1 MTDSDFEGAS
11 SEMGASPLDVR
22 DDGRRH
28 LEKLTKRLFDLIFT
42 VVAILAFSLPMLAI
56 CIALKFI
63 TRGPILFCHERIGAG
78 GKTFRCMKFRTM
90 VIDAQQQLEEL
101 LLRDPAAAAEFAE
114 TRKLKKDPR
123 IIPVVGHIL
132 RKSSFDELPQF
143 FNVLF
148 GHMSIVG
155 PRPVPIDEFQEHYGE
170 NHPYTQVKPGIT
182 GLWQVSGRNNVSYAD
197 RVRMDREYVSHW
209 SIFFDIQIIFKTII
223 MVCLDRNGY

>member
-114 TRKLKKDPR
+114 TRKLKKDP
-123 IIPVVGHIL
+123 
-132 RKSSFDELPQF
+132 
-143 FNVLF
+143 
-148 GHMSIVG
+148 
-155 PRPVPIDEFQEHYGE
+155 
-170 NHPYTQVKPGIT
+170 
-182 GLWQVSGRNNVSYAD
+182 
-197 RVRMDREYVSHW
+197 
-209 SIFFDIQIIFKTII
+209 
-223 MVCLDRNGY
+223 